1 MQEWTGRALGG
12 AHTSATSCLIYE
24 NISGQIHV
32 WNTMLHS
39 TTTSFLAL
47 SLNGEES
54 LKKISSS
61 LIRIQIFTKIESVRP
76 CRTPN
81 LPTKFHP
88 NPSNFFEMCYVSV
101 QPDLS
106 MVKNHWK
113 HYQIWIRIFTKIE
126 SILPCHT
133 SNVSTKFHLNPSNFF
148 LRHLVHRDRQTD
160 RKWWNHKFLH
170 LRWRRWR
177 MNQGWQRT
185 EIHGQSKL

>member
-133 SNVSTKFHLNPSNFF
+133 PSMSTKFHPDPCTTFWDILYT
-148 LRHLVHRDRQTD
+148 DKQTD
-160 RKWWNHKFLH
+160 RKGWKHNLLH
-170 LRWRRWR
+170 LRWWR
-177 MNQGWQRT
+177 
-185 EIHGQSKL
+185 